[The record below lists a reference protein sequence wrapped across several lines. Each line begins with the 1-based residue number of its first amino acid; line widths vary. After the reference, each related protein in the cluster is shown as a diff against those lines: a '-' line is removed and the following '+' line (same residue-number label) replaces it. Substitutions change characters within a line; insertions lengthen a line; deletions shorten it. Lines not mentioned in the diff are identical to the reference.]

1 MQCLQHCHL
10 YVGIYYLKMFVKK
23 DSTIEYKPDQNR
35 NQENMNQKNKEKTNS
50 CSVLSF
56 WRTVAGEVGAHQTVI
71 LQLMNY
77 TKNKM

>member
-35 NQENMNQKNKEKTNS
+35 NQENMNQKQRKNTAV
-50 CSVLSF
+50 VLSF

-77 TKNKM
+77 IKNKM